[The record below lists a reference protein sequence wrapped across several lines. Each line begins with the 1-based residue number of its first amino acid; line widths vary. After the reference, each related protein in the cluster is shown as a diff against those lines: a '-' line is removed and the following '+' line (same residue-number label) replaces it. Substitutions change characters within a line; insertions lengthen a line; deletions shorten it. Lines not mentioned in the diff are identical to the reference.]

1 MNDKLNNMFFFF
13 FFNKFEER
21 NMHFLTN
28 MQIEHTT
35 MTITQ
40 TGYGKGIMDAVASLR
55 LYLQENDIHDFQQQE
70 QGNEHK
76 KLVETYILTD
86 DKKYKTQTSLYRPK
100 TKKGDP
106 RIWIYGLKD
115 YIKPNDRFVV
125 IAKDQKLYIINISR
139 IDIEEASVST
149 YSPIYELIDEL
160 VGNIRIVSEEL
171 LYKLRQFHDQWI
183 PSDIVADTA
192 IGRKVE
198 ALLGIPMNSS
208 KKPDYKGIELKSFRD
223 ERPSVR
229 KVLFT
234 KAPNWEE
241 STFKDTKEI
250 CASYGYPETAT
261 YKSYRQTHRYQLPNT
276 RSLCLN
282 IEKQEAMLTIE
293 EGTINE
299 KGLYKSTK
307 NVVKWKLSD
316 IQYKLKEK
324 HHDTFWIEVH
334 PKIENGREF
343 FRFVK
348 AEYTRNP
355 MMSQLNALIEQRQ
368 ITVDMSL
375 RRNIDPETGKRKS
388 KSNGDTFG
396 FKIAKKAAPILFPNS
411 ETFDL

>member
-1 MNDKLNNMFFFF
+1 MFFFF

-70 QGNEHK
+70 QGNDHK
-76 KLVETYILTD
+76 KLVETYILTE

-106 RIWIYGLKD
+106 RIWIYGVKD

-125 IAKDQKLYIINISR
+125 IAKDKKLYIINISR

-149 YSPIYELIDEL
+149 YSPICELIDEL

-208 KKPDYKGIELKSFRD
+208 KRPDYKGIELKSFRD
-223 ERPSVR
+223 ERPSV
-229 KVLFT
+229 KKGLFT
-234 KAPNWEE
+234 KAPLWEE
-241 STFKDTKEI
+241 STLKNAYEI
-250 CASYGYPETAT
+250 CKEYGYPETVKF
-261 YKSYRQTHRYQLPNT
+261 KSYRQTHQYQKPNS
-276 RSLCLN
+276 RALCLN
-282 IEKQEAMLTIE
+282 IEKQEAILAIE
-293 EGTINE
+293 EGYINA
-299 KGLYKSTK
+299 KGNYRSKK
-307 NVVKWKLSD
+307 NVVRWKLAD
-316 IQYKLKEK
+316 IQKALKEK

-343 FRFVK
+343 FRFVR
-348 AEYTRNP
+348 AEYTRDP

-375 RRNIDPETGKRKS
+375 CRNVNPETGKRIK
-388 KSNGDTFG
+388 KSNGDTYS
-396 FKIAKKAAPILFPNS
+396 FKIKKKATPILFPNS